1 MNVILMNA
9 GAISWYVGRQTT
21 TALCTAMAETIA
33 LAKVVVEVEYLRAI
47 LSDLQCRQVEPTVD
61 NTATLAVANGNH
73 FKHETDKYV
82 TVKVRLLQGCVQCK
96 LALLA
101 PISMHQNIAD
111 ILTKQFAGPQF
122 CVHRNYILGVTDAI
136 DLRVSAMVAYV
147 SRASTLQR
155 RRQQRLK
162 SILAWQECDD

>member
-1 MNVILMNA
+1 
-9 GAISWYVGRQTT
+9 
-21 TALCTAMAETIA
+21 
-33 LAKVVVEVEYLRAI
+33 
-47 LSDLQCRQVEPTVD
+47 
-61 NTATLAVANGNH
+61 
-73 FKHETDKYV
+73 
-82 TVKVRLLQGCVQCK
+82 
-96 LALLA
+96 
-101 PISMHQNIAD
+101 MHQNIAD